1 MAAAA
6 LPDRNLLRDRAL
18 EMAAAPAPR
27 AAGQRRLLRWA
38 CLVMACSSCTAMRA
52 ACLGQRAM
60 RVPGCTARTPLPVC
74 SYEDDGETGSLEGE
88 EEPDEDDDDDD
99 GVESVVAYLPQ
110 LLEAKYGKNWE
121 SLMDAAPEDEVTA
134 APLRSL
140 SADALP
146 SPYP

>member
-1 MAAAA
+1 MAA
-6 LPDRNLLRDRAL
+6 
-18 EMAAAPAPR
+18 APR
-27 AAGQRRLLRWA
+27 AAGQRRFLRWA

-140 SADALP
+140 SADAQP
-146 SPYP
+146 